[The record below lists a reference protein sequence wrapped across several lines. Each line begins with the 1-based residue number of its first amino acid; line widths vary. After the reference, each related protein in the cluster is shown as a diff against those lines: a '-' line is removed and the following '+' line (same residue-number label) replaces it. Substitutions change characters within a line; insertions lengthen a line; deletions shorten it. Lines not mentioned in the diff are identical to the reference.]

1 MFSRSKKLAAGGAS
15 HAGPPPSLISA
26 DMRLIGDL
34 VSQGEVQI
42 DGTVEGDIRAK
53 SLLVGE
59 SADIKGEILAD
70 QVRVHGRVDGQIKA
84 RSVHLAQTAH
94 VAGDILHESLSIE
107 TGAFIEGN
115 CKRMNERREPP
126 AAAAPGGAEAPSSP
140 AARIAGLGPGA
151 PAAEGKKLF
160 G

>member
-1 MFSRSKKLAAGGAS
+1 MFSKNKKPDTAIAAESGT
-15 HAGPPPSLISA
+15 PPSLISA

-42 DGTVEGDIRAK
+42 DGAVEGDIRAK
-53 SLLVGE
+53 SLLIGE
-59 SADIKGEILAD
+59 SADIKGEVLAD
-70 QVRVHGRVDGQIKA
+70 HVRIHGRITGQIKS
-84 RSVHLAQTAH
+84 RNVHLAATAH

-115 CKRMNERREPP
+115 CKRMTDRRDLPVAQDSGDATP
-126 AAAAPGGAEAPSSP
+126 SP
-140 AARIAGLGPGA
+140 AARIAGLGAA
-151 PAAEGKKLF
+151 PATAEGKKLF

>member
-1 MFSRSKKLAAGGAS
+1 MFSKSKKSPPAGAAV
-15 HAGPPPSLISA
+15 AGPPPSIISA

-59 SADIKGEILAD
+59 TADIKGEILAEN
-70 QVRVHGRVDGQIKA
+70 VRVHGRIDGQIKA
-84 RSVHLAQTAH
+84 RVVHLARTAH
-94 VAGDILHESLSIE
+94 VAGDVWHESLSIE

-115 CKRMNERREPP
+115 CKRMNERRETPVP
-126 AAAAPGGAEAPSSP
+126 ESATGGTDALSAP
-140 AARIAGLGPGA
+140 AARIVGA
-151 PAAEGKKLF
+151 ASTEGKKLF

>member
-1 MFSRSKKLAAGGAS
+1 MFSKNKKSAPPTAES
-15 HAGPPPSLISA
+15 GPPPSLISA

-42 DGTVEGDIRAK
+42 DGAVEGDIRAK

-59 SADIKGEILAD
+59 TADIKGEILAD

-84 RSVHLAQTAH
+84 RIVHLAATAH
-94 VAGDILHESLSIE
+94 VAGDVLHESLSIE

-115 CKRMNERREPP
+115 CKRINDRREI
-126 AAAAPGGAEAPSSP
+126 PSDGSDATDALPSP
-140 AARIAGLGPGA
+140 AARIAGLGAA
-151 PAAEGKKLF
+151 PIAPAEGKKLF